1 VLRLGMTKSTGMDG
15 RRVYDCFHEG
25 RHRKIADYCL
35 RDVKLTR
42 EIYYRLTFEQPVDS
56 TAH

>member
-1 VLRLGMTKSTGMDG
+1 MTKSTGMDG